1 MPENVIIGLV
11 VIGIGAI
18 LCVLAYIGY
27 RTWDSW
33 VGVILSAIL
42 GIFMVIS
49 GLLNCFYDGSDAR
62 KNITVHFLDTDTYV
76 VFEDAQ
82 LLYGSK
88 GGKCIITEDGER
100 IQIVNAEIT
109 VSDTE

>member
-1 MPENVIIGLV
+1 MPENVTIGLV

-18 LCVLAYIGY
+18 LCLLAFIGW

-33 VGVILSAIL
+33 VGVILAAIF
-42 GIFMVIS
+42 GVIMVIS
-49 GLLNCFYDGSDAR
+49 GILNCFYDESDAR

-88 GGKCIITEDGER
+88 GSYIITEDGER

>member
-1 MPENVIIGLV
+1 MPENVTIGLV

-18 LCVLAYIGY
+18 LCLMAFIGY

-33 VGVILSAIL
+33 VAVILAAIF
-42 GIFMVIS
+42 GVFMVIS
-49 GLLNCFYDGSDAR
+49 GILNCFYDGSDAR

-88 GGKCIITEDGER
+88 GGKYIITEDGER